1 MTKAGGRGAPPA
13 FFGLIPQVE
22 PPSRRVRVP
31 GPLRRMGCSWSC
43 LEGAL
48 FPRRRRQPRARRRT
62 ERRAPTQRP
71 KGEPPRRPG
80 RGGAAPANGAP
91 ARPTGPGRSEGRA
104 SRRAAPVR
112 GPSRPN
118 KIKGSILLSCV
129 TANTT
134 KWEFCWGGVPRGP
147 GVSASRAWSV
157 SAPQNAPK
165 SSEKR
170 VFGSA
175 PWGGTT
181 TPPQGCFVL
190 CAGKSHV
197 MAVTCD
203 AKMC

>member
-104 SRRAAPVR
+104 SRRAAPIR

-134 KWEFCWGGVPRGP
+134 KWEFCWGGGP

-175 PWGGTT
+175 PWGGYYD
-181 TPPQGCFVL
+181 TPPRVL
-190 CAGKSHV
+190 CALCGKVSRHG
-197 MAVTCD
+197 CD
-203 AKMC
+203 L